1 MSIFDANPRF
11 TFGELNYPN
20 GGLFGPVNHS
30 YIVIFLVYE
39 GEIVITSDN
48 KQRTVIAN
56 EATIVFHKNSLKL
69 DMPEQIQ
76 SHVAW
81 CESYDVSISNDK
93 RKIIESLPVKLP
105 LNNNILDIH
114 QLGLKLSQNS
124 TPDSNELI
132 NSLGVALFNAYLY
145 ESNLI
150 QEERPL
156 PRSILK
162 VKQYING
169 NYAQTISTEALAEI
183 AALSTSH
190 LIKQFRKFFDM
201 TPQKYVWQLRTEKGA
216 YLLKHSGLT
225 ISEISEQCGFK
236 NQYHF
241 SRHIK
246 KLFNVSP
253 SNLRKMNCVQ
263 ETDKLLEHAPRMN
276 Y

>member
-1 MSIFDANPRF
+1 MSIFDANPKF

-48 KQRTVIAN
+48 KQRKIIAN
-56 EATIVFHKNSLKL
+56 EATIVFHKNSIKL
-69 DMPEQIQ
+69 NMHEQMQ
-76 SHVAW
+76 THVAW

-93 RKIIESLPVKLP
+93 RKIIESLPEKLP

-114 QLGLKLSQNS
+114 QLGLRLSQNS

-156 PRSILK
+156 PKSILK
-162 VKQYING
+162 AKQYIER
-169 NYAQTISTEALAEI
+169 NYAQSISTDDLAEI
-183 AALSTSH
+183 ASLSTSH
-190 LIKQFRKFFDM
+190 LIKQFRKFFDA
-201 TPQKYVWQLRTEKGA
+201 TPQKYIWQLRTGKGA

-225 ISEISEQCGFK
+225 ITEISEQCGFK

-246 KLFNVSP
+246 DQFNYSP
-253 SNLRKMNCVQ
+253 SKLRKMNWFQ
-263 ETDKLLEHAPRMN
+263 ETDKILKHAPRMS